1 MGDGVVF
8 REKPYYNI
16 ASHIQAIHQNSF
28 VVMFE
33 PYCMITVLV
42 SSLRIA

>member
-16 ASHIQAIHQNSF
+16 ASHIQAIQNSF